1 MTLRTSLY
9 SSCALAL
16 LCGATA
22 CSGASTAHVTSG
34 GASSTQPAGGG
45 SSAGGAGSIA
55 TGGAAATGGSTS
67 AGGTSST
74 GGTKAAGGTTSTG
87 GTANASTSTGGV
99 VTSPGCGNSSL
110 PAACNTT
117 TTGPCTITV
126 NGLSRQY
133 FVVLPTNY
141 DANTP
146 YPVVYAW
153 HYRGGTAAGLLS
165 GYPGAF
171 YGVKTGFP
179 NAIYVAGQGLDSGTG
194 DSGTDYGWPNTNG
207 QDVNFAKALVTW
219 VNGNFCVDESRLFA
233 TGMSYGGMMS
243 NTLGCQMPD
252 VFRAIGV
259 MSGALFTGYGQT
271 CVNHPIAAW
280 FTHGD
285 ADTTVA
291 ISGDITARDQFIKD
305 NGCDTT
311 NTQSVVLDTNTTC
324 TIYNSCTAGNY
335 PVVWCPVVGEGHT
348 IPSWAGAEIAKFF
361 LQF

>member
-1 MTLRTSLY
+1 MTLRTSLN
-9 SSCALAL
+9 SSSALAL
-16 LCGATA
+16 LWAGFA
-22 CSGASTAHVTSG
+22 CSGSSTAVLPSG
-34 GASSTQPAGGG
+34 GASSTQPAAGGN
-45 SSAGGAGSIA
+45 SAGGPPA
-55 TGGAAATGGSTS
+55 GGASTHS
-67 AGGTSST
+67 AETT
-74 GGTKAAGGTTSTG
+74 GGTTSTSGTRGTG
-87 GTANASTSTGGV
+87 GTSGAATSTGV

-110 PAACNTT
+110 PAACSTT
-117 TTGPCTITV
+117 STGPCTINV

-133 FVVLPTNY
+133 FVVLPANY
-141 DANTP
+141 DANKP

-153 HYRGGTAAGLLS
+153 HYRGGTAAGLLN
-165 GYPGAF
+165 GYPGPF

-207 QDVNFAKALVTW
+207 QDVNFTKALVTW
-219 VNGNFCVDESRLFA
+219 VNGNFCVDESRLFS

-243 NTLGCQMPD
+243 DTLGCQMPD
-252 VFRAIGV
+252 VFRALGV
-259 MSGALFTGYGQT
+259 MSGSLFAGYGQK
-271 CVNHPIAAW
+271 CVNHPVAAW

-291 ISGDITARDQFIKD
+291 ISGDVTARDQFITD
-305 NGCDTT
+305 NGCDTA
-311 NTQSVVLDTNTTC
+311 NTQSVVLDANTTC

-335 PVVWCPVVGEGHT
+335 PVVWCPVGGEGHA